1 MIVRIFGVCFFL
13 SLVQML
19 FIEWVSA
26 GDMARPNMVVFLSD
40 DHSLI
45 GSSVYGSHEIE
56 PPHMVRLAAEGIT
69 LELAFV
75 TSPRCAPS
83 RASLMTGLMPSRNG
97 AETNHSWP
105 SAGIK
110 KLPAYLQELGYE
122 VVAFGKVALSEECGA
137 WVRYRDESWLS

>member
-1 MIVRIFGVCFFL
+1 MIVRIFGVCLFL
-13 SLVQML
+13 SSVQML
-19 FIEWVSA
+19 FIKWASA
-26 GDMARPNMVVFLSD
+26 GDMAKPNMVVFLSD
-40 DHSLI
+40 GHSLVD
-45 GSSVYGSHEIE
+45 SSVYGSHEIE
-56 PPHMVRLAAEGIT
+56 TPHMARLAAEGMT

-83 RASLMTGLMPSRNG
+83 RASLMKGLMPSRNG
-97 AETNHSWP
+97 AEANHSSP

-122 VVAFGKVALSEECGA
+122 VVAFGKVALSEDCGA

>member
-1 MIVRIFGVCFFL
+1 MIVRIVGVCFFL

-122 VVAFGKVALSEECGA
+122 VVAFGKVGH
-137 WVRYRDESWLS
+137 

>member
-26 GDMARPNMVVFLSD
+26 GDMARLNMVVFLSD
-40 DHSLI
+40 DHSLV
-45 GSSVYGSHEIE
+45 GSSVYGSHEIK

-83 RASLMTGLMPSRNG
+83 RAFLMTGLMPSRNG
-97 AETNHSWP
+97 AETNHSSP

-122 VVAFGKVALSEECGA
+122 VVAFGKVGH
-137 WVRYRDESWLS
+137 